1 MRFNRRSVNSAF
13 ALIALL
19 ACAPFQNVC
28 AQVVSDSLD
37 LEAPGIENLP
47 VDSIPEPA
55 TEPEST
61 DVSLIPGVE
70 YTIERI
76 EVSGSGNLDQTV
88 IVLLSG
94 LSVGDQ
100 VTFPG
105 ELIQKAIRKL
115 WDQKLFDDVSIRV
128 LQKRDN
134 YVVLEIELVEL
145 PKLSKFGIFGIKKSQ
160 KDKLREELNLSR
172 GLIVTENL
180 KFNTRNRIRKYYRD
194 KGYLDADARIEELR
208 DTSLNN
214 SVLLNI
220 FVEPGERIRIKNI
233 DFEGNENISNS
244 KLRKAMKE
252 TKRKRLWTVF
262 KSSKLIR
269 DDYETDKK
277 AVIELYN
284 QQGFRDARIVSDTIR
299 RVSDDRVSISLRI
312 EEGKRFYFRDITWLG
327 NTKYT
332 NEVLDKILRIRK
344 GDIYDAKLLQE
355 RLFIDKNGNDITSLY
370 LDNGYLFFN
379 LNPVE
384 IRVEG
389 DSIDYEMR
397 IREGRQ
403 ATINK
408 VTVTGNDRTNDHVV
422 MRELRTRPGELFSR
436 SDIQRSMREL
446 AQLNFFDPAALDVS
460 PVPNAETGTVDIEYK
475 VVEKSTSQLELQG
488 GWGGGRVV
496 ATVGLSFN
504 NFSARNLFNGKA
516 WKPLPSGDGQTIS
529 LRAQTNGS
537 FFQSYSLS
545 FTEPWLGGKKPNSLT
560 VSIFHN
566 IQTNGY
572 SKSDPQRQE
581 LAITSLTVGLGR
593 RLKWPD
599 DYFTLYTAVEYQVYR
614 LRQYQGLSF
623 LGFQTGQSNSLNFKF
638 ILSRNNTDVPIFPTQ
653 GSNLSLGL
661 ELTPPFSQIGGK
673 ELEGVEERIRYQ
685 WIEYHKWKFS
695 GSFFT
700 QMAKNLV
707 LHSRTEFGILGFYN
721 PDIGLPPF
729 ERFYVGGDGLQN
741 FVVDG
746 REIIGLRG
754 YPNNSLSS
762 GAGDPMYTK
771 FLFELRYLVSPNP
784 QATVY
789 VQTFAEGGNS
799 YRNFESFNPFLIKRS
814 LGAGVRIFMPMFGL
828 LGIDFA
834 YGFDPLL
841 GGINPSGW
849 QTHFIIGQ
857 QF

>member
-1 MRFNRRSVNSAF
+1 MKGISLRYRALCCGLLGLAWGWSPSVWAQVEPDTSA
-13 ALIALL
+13 L
-19 ACAPFQNVC
+19 APMDSLFQNT
-28 AQVVSDSLD
+28 ALPD
-37 LEAPGIENLP
+37 P
-47 VDSIPEPA
+47 VDPEP
-55 TEPEST
+55 EG
-61 DVSLIPGVE
+61 DIDLIPGVE

-76 EVSGSGNLDQTV
+76 DVAGSGNLDQTV

-94 LSVGDQ
+94 LSVGDR

-105 ELIQKAIRKL
+105 EMLQKAIRKL
-115 WDQKLFDDVSIRV
+115 WDQKLFDDVSISV
-128 LQKRDN
+128 TQKRGN
-134 YVVLEIELVEL
+134 SVVLEIGLVEL
-145 PKLSKFGIFGIKKSQ
+145 PKLSKFGIFGVKKSQ
-160 KDKLREELNLSR
+160 KDKLREELKLSR
-172 GLIVTENL
+172 GLIVTDNL
-180 KFNTRNRIRKYYRD
+180 KYNTRNRIRKYYRD
-194 KGYLDADARIEELR
+194 KGYLDADARVEEVP
-208 DTSLNN
+208 DTTLNN
-214 SVLLNI
+214 AVLLNI
-220 FVEPGERIRIKNI
+220 FVEPGPRIRIKDI
-233 DFEGNENISNS
+233 RFEGNENIKSA

-252 TKRKRLWTVF
+252 TKRKRLWTIF

-269 DDYETDKK
+269 EDYQADQKLLLD
-277 AVIELYN
+277 LYN
-284 QQGFRDARIVSDTIR
+284 EQGFRDARIVSDTIR
-299 RVSDDRVSISLRI
+299 RVSKDRVLIEMKI
-312 EEGKRFYFRDITWLG
+312 EEGRRYYFRDIAWLG
-327 NTKYT
+327 NTKYP

-355 RLFIDKNGNDITSLY
+355 RLFFDKNGNDITSLY

-384 IRVEG
+384 TRVEG
-389 DSIDYEMR
+389 DSIDFEMR

-408 VTVTGNDRTNDHVV
+408 VTVSGNDRTNDHVV

-446 AQLNFFDPAALDVS
+446 AQLNFFDPTALDVS

-529 LRAQTNGS
+529 LRAQTNGA

-566 IQTNGY
+566 IQTNGL
-572 SKSDPQRQE
+572 SKSDPGRQE
-581 LAITSLTVGLGR
+581 LAITSLTLGLGR

-614 LRQYQGLSF
+614 LRQYTGLSF
-623 LGFQTGQSNSLNFKF
+623 LGYQSGQSNSLNFKF
-638 ILSRNNTDVPIFPTQ
+638 ILGRNNTDVPIFPTQ

-661 ELTPPFSQIGGK
+661 ELTPPFSQMGQR
-673 ELEGVEERIRYQ
+673 ELEDAEARIRYE

-695 GSFFT
+695 GSFYT

-707 LHSRTEFGILGFYN
+707 LHSRTEFGLLGFYN

-741 FVVDG
+741 FVIDG

-754 YPNNSLSS
+754 YPNSSLSS
-762 GAGDPMYTK
+762 AAGDPLYTK
-771 FLFELRYLVSPNP
+771 FIFELRYLVSPNP

-799 YRNFESFNPFLIKRS
+799 YRNFETFNPFLIKRS

-834 YGFDPLL
+834 YGFDPLP

>member
-1 MRFNRRSVNSAF
+1 MSFKPSSGASAL

-19 ACAPFQNVC
+19 GLVPVLSVR
-28 AQVVSDSLD
+28 AQVETDTLNVPPIETEVPVPDSL
-37 LEAPGIENLP
+37 LAPRE
-47 VDSIPEPA
+47 EPIS
-55 TEPEST
+55 TEI
-61 DVSLIPGVE
+61 SLIPGVE

-88 IVLLSG
+88 IILLSG
-94 LSVGDQ
+94 LSVGDR

-105 ELIQKAIRKL
+105 ELVQKAIRKL

-128 LQKRDN
+128 IQKREN
-134 YVVLEIELVEL
+134 SVVLEIALVEL
-145 PKLSKFGIFGIKKSQ
+145 PKLSKFGLFGIKKSQ
-160 KDKLREELNLSR
+160 KDKLREELKLSR

-180 KFNTRNRIRKYYRD
+180 KYNTRNRIRKYYRD
-194 KGYLDADARIEELR
+194 KGYLDADARIEELP

-220 FVEPGERIRIKNI
+220 FVEPGERIRVKNI
-233 DFEGNENISNS
+233 DFEGNDNISS
-244 KLRKAMKE
+244 PKLRKAMKE
-252 TKRKRLWTVF
+252 TKRKRLWTIF

-277 AVIELYN
+277 SLIELYN
-284 QQGFRDARIVSDTIR
+284 QEGFRDARIVSDTVR
-299 RVSDDRVSISLRI
+299 RVSDNRVSISMRI

-332 NEVLDKILRIRK
+332 NDVLDKILRIRK

-408 VTVTGNDRTNDHVV
+408 VTVSGNDRTNDHVV

-504 NFSARNLFNGKA
+504 NFSARNLFNGA
-516 WKPLPSGDGQTIS
+516 SWKPLPSGDGQTIS

-572 SKSDPQRQE
+572 SKGDPGRQE
-581 LAITSLTVGLGR
+581 LAITSLTLGLGR

-661 ELTPPFSQIGGK
+661 ELTPPFSQLGGK
-673 ELEGVEERIRYQ
+673 DLENAEQRIRYQ

-695 GSFFT
+695 GSFYT

-762 GAGDPMYTK
+762 SAGDPMYTK

-789 VQTFAEGGNS
+789 IQTFAEGGNS